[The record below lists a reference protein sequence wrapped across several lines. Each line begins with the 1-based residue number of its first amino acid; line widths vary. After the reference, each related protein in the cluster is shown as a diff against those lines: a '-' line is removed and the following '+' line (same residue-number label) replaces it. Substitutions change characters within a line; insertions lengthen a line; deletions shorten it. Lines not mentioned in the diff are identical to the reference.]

1 MSFYNILLLLAI
13 IMSYAVDTTPRRTS
27 PIGPNRAR
35 DLRDG
40 SALPGPSPQLSKQAW
55 HSDWFY
61 RAWFYRAAR
70 ASIREVLQQPVAA
83 TVAPVPKCDLN
94 DAVRDRAHLASQMA
108 HGLCRIM
115 LT

>member
-1 MSFYNILLLLAI
+1 MPHSLGARCSRDIPCVILNFPQHSA
-13 IMSYAVDTTPRRTS
+13 
-27 PIGPNRAR
+27 IGPSAH

-55 HSDWFY
+55 HWDWFY

-94 DAVRDRAHLASQMA
+94 DAVRNRAHLASGMA
-108 HGLCRIM
+108 HVPCV
-115 LT
+115 TTA